1 MRFLWK
7 SKANF
12 SNKRLKNNNWWEI
25 KTAFRGNRGT
35 KKKKS
40 EIKAIIQIRYR
51 KAKKTVRA
59 RTETEWRDK
68 IEIRMDE
75 WTEEVESW
83 RGWNKKNDK
92 I

>member
-68 IEIRMDE
+68 IKIRMDE
-75 WTEEVESW
+75 WTEKVEGW
-83 RGWNKKNDK
+83 RGWN
-92 I
+92 